1 MASREMTVRVVLDTN
16 YAELVLDVGKVTF
29 GEKNR
34 KKMKDCQS
42 RKKQN
47 ENVSQSVVALLN
59 SGGGVCRAEIENE
72 NYSYEKDGIGLD
84 LENSFSNIVSFVSK
98 YLDFMQ
104 QGKYFL
110 IFVKSWSSE
119 TSGLRIA
126 TLSSNLYKRDITSVK
141 VMNATAAL
149 EFLKDRLEAGEGFSL
164 IPKSSPKR
172 YRFDVQEESSMK
184 ALAADFFNRMQLRY
198 REKLTFTESTHV
210 EMKDYST
217 EKLLQ
222 RIKDILPQ
230 YVSAFSN
237 THGGYLFIGL
247 SEKNQEV
254 TGFKAEKSDLDKIEK
269 EIEQC
274 ISKFPV
280 YHFCIEKKKINYSC
294 KFLEVYD
301 EGSLC
306 GYVCALKIE
315 LFCCAVFAKK
325 PNSWHVKDN
334 QVMQLT
340 VEEWCQLMLDPEPS
354 EEGGLEIRVYLAGMA
369 KLFFSLGFGFT
380 ISTHLEDFSRS
391 FEEMNLQQ
399 SMLSPIPLDGSL
411 YKYKNL
417 ESQEQRYHLTVPS
430 EKVTYVPE
438 ILYEKLFSQHKGLA
452 QLIHDEI
459 GSVRQ
464 GTLIFSK
471 SWSLDLGLQENQKVI
486 CDALLIAQDRPPVLY
501 TFLRELNKELKGY
514 SIQTA
519 LTLKK
524 KLVKIGGYSG
534 KVCVM
539 TKIYWSEESSTLTEG
554 NIRLLHDSSVTAIY
568 PKSYTLITT
577 QTMSDLKKA
586 LFIVLKRLGT
596 LNDQF
601 EISQHLSDN
610 QYGLLSE
617 E

>member
-1 MASREMTVRVVLDTN
+1 MASRKMTVRVVLDTN

-34 KKMKDCQS
+34 KKMKDCQL

-84 LENSFSNIVSFVSK
+84 LENSFANIVSFVSK

-149 EFLKDRLEAGEGFSL
+149 EFLKDRLETGEGFSL

-172 YRFDVQEESSMK
+172 YRLDVREESSMK

-210 EMKDYST
+210 EMKDFST

-230 YVSAFSN
+230 YVSAFAN

-247 SEKNQEV
+247 NEEKQEV

-274 ISKFPV
+274 ISKLPV

-334 QVMQLT
+334 EVMQVT
-340 VEEWCQLMLDPEPS
+340 VEEWGQLMLDPN
-354 EEGGLEIRVYLAGMA
+354 
-369 KLFFSLGFGFT
+369 
-380 ISTHLEDFSRS
+380 FSRS

-399 SMLSPIPLDGSL
+399 SMLSPIPLDWSL

-452 QLIHDEI
+452 QLIRNEI
-459 GSVRQ
+459 VSVRQ

-501 TFLRELNKELKGY
+501 TFLREMNKELKRY

-554 NIRLLHDSSVTAIY
+554 NIRLLHDSSSSAIY

-601 EISQHLSDN
+601 DFEIFQHLSDN

>member
-1 MASREMTVRVVLDTN
+1 
-16 YAELVLDVGKVTF
+16 K
-29 GEKNR
+29 
-34 KKMKDCQS
+34 
-42 RKKQN
+42 
-47 ENVSQSVVALLN
+47 
-59 SGGGVCRAEIENE
+59 
-72 NYSYEKDGIGLD
+72 
-84 LENSFSNIVSFVSK
+84 
-98 YLDFMQ
+98 
-104 QGKYFL
+104 
-110 IFVKSWSSE
+110 
-119 TSGLRIA
+119 
-126 TLSSNLYKRDITSVK
+126 
-141 VMNATAAL
+141 
-149 EFLKDRLEAGEGFSL
+149 
-164 IPKSSPKR
+164 
-172 YRFDVQEESSMK
+172 
-184 ALAADFFNRMQLRY
+184 
-198 REKLTFTESTHV
+198 
-210 EMKDYST
+210 
-217 EKLLQ
+217 
-222 RIKDILPQ
+222 
-230 YVSAFSN
+230 
-237 THGGYLFIGL
+237 
-247 SEKNQEV
+247 
-254 TGFKAEKSDLDKIEK
+254 
-269 EIEQC
+269 QC

-340 VEEWCQLMLDPEPS
+340 VEEWCQLMLDPEPTMAAEPARPEPVLCSGRGRSS
-354 EEGGLEIRVYLAGMA
+354 ERPAYRKKRKRKKKKEETAL
-369 KLFFSLGFGFT
+369 LF
-380 ISTHLEDFSRS
+380 ISPAL
-391 FEEMNLQQ
+391 
-399 SMLSPIPLDGSL
+399 
-411 YKYKNL
+411 
-417 ESQEQRYHLTVPS
+417 
-430 EKVTYVPE
+430 VTYVPE

-452 QLIHDEI
+452 QLIHNEI

-554 NIRLLHDSSVTAIY
+554 NIRLLHDSSSSAIY

-586 LFIVLKRLGT
+586 LFIVLKRLRP

-601 EISQHLSDN
+601 DSEISQHLSDN

-617 E
+617 

>member
-1 MASREMTVRVVLDTN
+1 MPIQTP
-16 YAELVLDVGKVTF
+16 K
-29 GEKNR
+29 
-34 KKMKDCQS
+34 
-42 RKKQN
+42 
-47 ENVSQSVVALLN
+47 
-59 SGGGVCRAEIENE
+59 
-72 NYSYEKDGIGLD
+72 GLMIA
-84 LENSFSNIVSFVSK
+84 FSI
-98 YLDFMQ
+98 
-104 QGKYFL
+104 
-110 IFVKSWSSE
+110 SS
-119 TSGLRIA
+119 L
-126 TLSSNLYKRDITSVK
+126 
-141 VMNATAAL
+141 
-149 EFLKDRLEAGEGFSL
+149 DRLSD
-164 IPKSSPKR
+164 SR
-172 YRFDVQEESSMK
+172 Y
-184 ALAADFFNRMQLRY
+184 
-198 REKLTFTESTHV
+198 
-210 EMKDYST
+210 EM
-217 EKLLQ
+217 
-222 RIKDILPQ
+222 
-230 YVSAFSN
+230 
-237 THGGYLFIGL
+237 
-247 SEKNQEV
+247 
-254 TGFKAEKSDLDKIEK
+254 
-269 EIEQC
+269 
-274 ISKFPV
+274 
-280 YHFCIEKKKINYSC
+280 
-294 KFLEVYD
+294 
-301 EGSLC
+301 
-306 GYVCALKIE
+306 
-315 LFCCAVFAKK
+315 
-325 PNSWHVKDN
+325 
-334 QVMQLT
+334 
-340 VEEWCQLMLDPEPS
+340 
-354 EEGGLEIRVYLAGMA
+354 
-369 KLFFSLGFGFT
+369 
-380 ISTHLEDFSRS
+380 
-391 FEEMNLQQ
+391 
-399 SMLSPIPLDGSL
+399 
-411 YKYKNL
+411 
-417 ESQEQRYHLTVPS
+417 PS